1 MKITIIS
8 VGKSHEAS
16 LREAIDDFTAR
27 IGHYMPVEWKI
38 VDEDEKVLKIID
50 DPKSPSGRNSGD
62 YIIALDEKGKMLSST
77 GLADRMQKCLNE
89 STKRLVFIIG
99 GAYGLTPAMHEKAQL
114 TVSLSALTFPH
125 QLVRLILAEQIYRAC
140 TILKGE
146 KYHH

>member
-8 VGKSHEAS
+8 VGKAHDP
-16 LREAIDDFTAR
+16 LFRDAIEDFTAR

-38 VDEDEKVLKIID
+38 VDQDEKVLKILAD
-50 DPKSPSGRNSGD
+50 QKGGD
-62 YIIALDEKGKMLSST
+62 YVVALDEKGKLLSSA
-77 GLADRMQKCLNE
+77 GLADRLQKCLNE
-89 STKRLVFIIG
+89 SVKRIVFIIG
-99 GAYGLTPAMHEKAQL
+99 GAYGLTLAMRERAQI
-114 TVSLSALTFPH
+114 TVSLSEMTFPH